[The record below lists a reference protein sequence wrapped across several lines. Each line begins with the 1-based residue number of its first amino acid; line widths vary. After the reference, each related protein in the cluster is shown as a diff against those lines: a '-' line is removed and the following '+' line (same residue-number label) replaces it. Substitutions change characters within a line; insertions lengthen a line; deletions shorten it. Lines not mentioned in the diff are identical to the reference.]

1 MDVKIPFLGDGIESA
16 NVVSILVKP
25 GDSVEFD
32 QTLLELETDKATAP
46 VPSTSSGVIDSILI
60 NEGDLVK
67 EGMSV
72 VKLKDTGENSSAP
85 AETISNSKPIEVN
98 ESPLVVTAKQQT
110 SIQLPVTTSSSYEM
124 SGDISSVNASAAIL
138 KFAHLTGLDL
148 TRIQGTGHSGRITWD
163 DVKSYVTYLQ
173 ASTFSETTPVNDE
186 PVQKKISKPKVDFS
200 KFGPVEHVKIS
211 SLRQKI
217 SDHLSFAWNDI
228 PHVTQFADISIDS
241 IMALRKSYNSKLK
254 KSQMKL
260 TVTIFVLKAIL
271 ETLKKFENFNSSLVD
286 DELIIKRY
294 FNLGVAVDTDSGLV
308 VPVIK
313 NVDKKS
319 LQEIASELD
328 ELAEKARNKAL
339 AVEDIQ
345 GATFTLSN
353 LGGLGASHFTPIVN
367 SPEVAILGTGRASF
381 KPSYDEKTKKI
392 TNHLLMPVALS
403 YDHRVIDGADGA
415 RFMSELV
422 NNIVN
427 FDKKWV
433 K

>member
-72 VKLKDTGENSSAP
+72 VKLKDTSDHSSSP
-85 AETISNSKPIEVN
+85 VETISDAKQNQVN
-98 ESPLVVTAKQQT
+98 ETPLVVTAKQSST
-110 SIQLPVTTSSSYEM
+110 QLPVSTSASYEI
-124 SGDISSVNASAAIL
+124 SGDISSVSASAAIL

-148 TRIQGTGHSGRITWD
+148 TRVQGSGHSGRITWD

-173 ASTFSETTPVNDE
+173 ATTFSAVTTDNNQSVE
-186 PVQKKISKPKVDFS
+186 KKITKPKVDFS
-200 KFGPVEHVKIS
+200 KFGPVEHVKLT

-228 PHVTQFADISIDS
+228 PHVTQFADIPIDS

-271 ETLKKFENFNSSLVD
+271 ETLKKFDNFNSSLVE

-313 NVDKKS
+313 NVDKKN

-328 ELAEKARNKAL
+328 ELAEKARNKSL

-367 SPEVAILGTGRASF
+367 SPEVAILGTGRATF
-381 KPSYDEKTKKI
+381 KPNYDEKTKEI
-392 TNHLLMPVALS
+392 TNHLIMPVALS

-415 RFMSELV
+415 RFMAELV
-422 NNIVN
+422 NNIEN